1 MTAKEARRLLIGTV
15 VMWNEN
21 TDDTGTVRHISPTA
35 VYIDWA
41 NGDQGWIDFKDMKHV
56 SIR

>member
-1 MTAKEARRLLIGTV
+1 MTTKEAKNLLVGTV
-15 VMWNEN
+15 VMWDEN
-21 TDDTGTVRHISPTA
+21 TDDTGTVRQISSSA
-35 VYIDWA
+35 VYIDWV